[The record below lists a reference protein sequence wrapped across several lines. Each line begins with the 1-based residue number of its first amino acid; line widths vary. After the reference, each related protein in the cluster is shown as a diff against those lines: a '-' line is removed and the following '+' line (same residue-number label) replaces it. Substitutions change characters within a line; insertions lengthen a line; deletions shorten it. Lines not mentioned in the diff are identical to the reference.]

1 DQLVQ
6 TLQRKKGE
14 KENGADGIILRTAY
28 DAPGADFL
36 RVQYSS
42 DIEEEAES
50 FLLPSHEQLSRIL
63 KQRGDKKAIVVANG
77 PQQVSEAIEAG
88 CNAIEQGYGMGQ
100 DNLQRMA
107 DKGILW
113 IPSVV
118 RAKNALDGSSSG
130 GSVCCR
136 FSTRYV
142 APGESIPG
150 AEAFWKKVLA
160 EQLDQLSLAQEL
172 GVQVA
177 VGTGAGSR
185 GILHGESLVEEI
197 KLLIKAG
204 YSLEESIRC
213 ASKNGAD
220 FFALE
225 EFGQL
230 AVGKKANFLLTRGTA
245 GQLP

>member
-1 DQLVQ
+1 MWYGLKMLWMDPAVVA
-6 TLQRKKGE
+6 RCV
-14 KENGADGIILRTAY
+14 
-28 DAPGADFL
+28 ADFL
-36 RVQYSS
+36 PDMWHQ
-42 DIEEEAES
+42 ES
-50 FLLPSHEQLSRIL
+50 PFPVLRPFGKRCLQ
-63 KQRGDKKAIVVANG
+63 N
-77 PQQVSEAIEAG
+77 
-88 CNAIEQGYGMGQ
+88 
-100 DNLQRMA
+100 NLIR
-107 DKGILW
+107 
-113 IPSVV
+113 
-118 RAKNALDGSSSG
+118 
-130 GSVCCR
+130 
-136 FSTRYV
+136 
-142 APGESIPG
+142 
-150 AEAFWKKVLA
+150 
-160 EQLDQLSLAQEL
+160 LSLAQEL

-245 GQLP
+245 GQLPRKLAYLEGIYIDGQPSPAYRK